1 MTISAHVHRRD
12 MIRNLAYCT
21 DGNIIAV
28 AVMAGFTI
36 AVDTRVIE
44 VQRVL
49 ERCRTAANRRGHV
62 TERTVLGR
70 RQVIYYLTGTDYTIM
85 TL

>member
-1 MTISAHVHRRD
+1 MTISTHVHRRD
-12 MIRNLAYCT
+12 MIRNFT
-21 DGNIIAV
+21 DRSDGNIIAV

-36 AVDTRVIE
+36 AVDTRVTE

-49 ERCRTAANRRGHV
+49 ERRCTDANGSGHV
-62 TERTVLGR
+62 TERTVLAR
-70 RQVIYYLTGTDYTIM
+70 RQVIDYLAGTDNTVM

>member
-12 MIRNLAYCT
+12 MIRNLAYCA

-62 TERTVLGR
+62 AERAILVRG
-70 RQVIYYLTGTDYTIM
+70 QMISCFTGTDYTIM

>member
-1 MTISAHVHRRD
+1 MTRYLV
-12 MIRNLAYCT
+12 YCT

-44 VQRVL
+44 VQRIP
-49 ERCRTAANRRGHV
+49 ERSGTAANRRGHV
-62 TERTVLGR
+62 AERAILVCG
-70 RQVIYYLTGTDYTIM
+70 QVIDRLAGADNAVM

>member
-1 MTISAHVHRRD
+1 MTVSANVRRRD
-12 MIRNLAYCT
+12 MIRNLAYRS

-49 ERCRTAANRRGHV
+49 ERRCTAANGSGHV
-62 TERTVLGR
+62 TERTVLCR
-70 RQVIYYLTGTDYTIM
+70 RQVIDYLAGTDNTIM